1 MEKLSIVSGRTNRVE
16 CDARR
21 LSLAPRSILPTGCRK
36 HGYCRGNP
44 MSGRKPAALAA
55 MIDALAEARP
65 TSNPQM
71 EIAETDMPDGDPE
84 APS

>member
-21 LSLAPRSILPTGCRK
+21 LSLAPRSILPAGCRK
-36 HGYCRGNP
+36 HGYCRGKP

-71 EIAETDMPDGDPE
+71 EIAETDMHDGDPE

>member
-1 MEKLSIVSGRTNRVE
+1 MDKLSIVSGQTNGVE
-16 CDARR
+16 YGARR
-21 LSLAPRSILPTGCRK
+21 IFPAPRSILPAGCRK
-36 HGYCRGNP
+36 HGYCRGKP

-65 TSNPQM
+65 TSNPRM
-71 EIAETDMPDGDPE
+71 EIAETDMPDGDPK